1 MITLTVDNLTPGM
14 IVASPIVTKRGQTI
28 SKPGEKLTPQLIAK
42 LSFYK
47 IDVVTVEGQASAPV
61 DTDVVAAKQK
71 PVEDKPESQNKKAEP
86 EKAEPPKPAEKPK
99 EESRVSDQ
107 ITYSQRLKQ
116 SSHFQKF
123 QSDYALN
130 IANLKE
136 HFTAIIAGGN
146 ADCCTDLLEQCEAL
160 FKSKTTLELFD
171 MLSNMRNLEDPIYS
185 HSLNVGLIARSIGK
199 WLHLSKN
206 DLNTLT
212 LAGLLHDIGK
222 TQIPEEI
229 LNKPGKYTDEEFAT
243 MKTHPLL
250 GKKILNGKGFD
261 SRILAAT
268 LQHHERSDG
277 SGYPRGL
284 MEDEIDDFAAIIAIA
299 DVYDAM
305 TSARAHRDP
314 LCSFQVIHQFEKD
327 GLNKYHTKYVLTFLE
342 HMANTYN
349 NSRIMLN
356 TAKTGRVVYINK
368 SDLSRPVIQLDS
380 GDIIN
385 LSDNKHKDLYIKSIL

>member
-61 DTDVVAAKQK
+61 DTEAVAKKSNPK
-71 PVEDKPESQNKKAEP
+71 PDDKKAEP
-86 EKAEPPKPAEKPK
+86 QNTNKLDKPK

-136 HFTAIIAGGN
+136 HFNSIIAGGN
-146 ADCCTDLLEQCEAL
+146 ADCCTDLLEQCETL

-171 MLSNMRNLEDPIYS
+171 MLANMRNLEDPIYS
-185 HSLNVGLIARSIGK
+185 HSLNVGLIARCIGK
-199 WLHLSKN
+199 WLHLSKS

-222 TQIPEEI
+222 TQIPDDI

-314 LCSFQVIHQFEKD
+314 LCSFQVINQFEKD
-327 GLNKYHTKYVLTFLE
+327 GLNKYHTKYILTFLE

-349 NSRIMLN
+349 NSRVMLN

-380 GDIIN
+380 GEIIS
-385 LSDNKHKDLYIKSIL
+385 LADNQHKDLYIKSIL

>member
-61 DTDVVAAKQK
+61 DTEAVAKKSNPK
-71 PVEDKPESQNKKAEP
+71 PDDKKAEP
-86 EKAEPPKPAEKPK
+86 QNTNKLDKPK

-136 HFTAIIAGGN
+136 HFNSIIAGGN

-171 MLSNMRNLEDPIYS
+171 MLANMRNLEDPIYS
-185 HSLNVGLIARSIGK
+185 HSLNVGLIARCIGK
-199 WLHLSKN
+199 WLHLSKS

-222 TQIPEEI
+222 TQIPEDI

-261 SRILAAT
+261 SRILAAA

-314 LCSFQVIHQFEKD
+314 LCSFQVINQFEKD

-349 NSRIMLN
+349 NSRVMLN

-380 GDIIN
+380 GEIIS
-385 LSDNKHKDLYIKSIL
+385 LADNQHKDLYIKSIL